1 MGSELML
8 EILIP
13 RWKGLKHSWLARGPG
28 VDYVWVGERCHYR
41 RVCVCV
47 CVCVCV
53 MLDSWNAQ
61 LEQLKSFLGHP
72 FKLPRSPLTCLS
84 LFFLPLP

>member
-13 RWKGLKHSWLARGPG
+13 RWKGLKYSWLARGPG
-28 VDYVWVGERCHYR
+28 VDYVWLGERCHYR

-47 CVCVCV
+47 CV
-53 MLDSWNAQ
+53 
-61 LEQLKSFLGHP
+61 
-72 FKLPRSPLTCLS
+72 
-84 LFFLPLP
+84 